1 MDSLPAKIMNEVKL
15 LLRDGSNVSSSF
27 SFFFYSLEES
37 LLHVYS
43 INPYGQMIGEM
54 IN

>member
-27 SFFFYSLEES
+27 SFFF
-37 LLHVYS
+37 LLFGRIVVARLFDS
-43 INPYGQMIGEM
+43 MDSRRDD
-54 IN
+54 